1 MPTAKPRRPTG
12 KQQAFVDAFI
22 AQGLRR
28 PGDAYL
34 KAYPTS
40 SAWPAAQRA
49 REAYRM
55 LKSPSIA
62 PVISEAREK
71 ITKVA
76 EVVLARAAMSKG
88 EVLQKLSWLFDT
100 ATAEENFTGAVK
112 VGELM
117 AKLQG
122 WITERR
128 DVRVIRSIEDLTD
141 EELDVLIAGQG
152 ETSMP
157 AMGAAKKVTRH

>member
-1 MPTAKPRRPTG
+1 MPPKTPRRLTS
-12 KQQAFVDAFI
+12 KQQAFIDAFI

-40 SAWPAAQRA
+40 SGWPATQRA
-49 REAYRM
+49 REAYRL

-62 PVISEAREK
+62 PLISEAREK
-71 ITKVA
+71 IAKVA
-76 EVVLARAAMSKG
+76 DVVLARAAMSKS
-88 EVLQKLSWLFDT
+88 EVLQKLSWLFDQ

-141 EELDVLIAGQG
+141 EELEVLIEGRSSA
-152 ETSMP
+152 SMP
-157 AMGAAKKVTRH
+157 VTAKGTRH